1 MSTRI
6 ITDET
11 MRETLSHGSED
22 YPFCY
27 YPEDLWDYDFHCVDW
42 HWHSEVEFAIV
53 KEGTVVVLA
62 GSHRYVLPAGTGFFI
77 NSQVIHRFE
86 TTGHAFTPNIV
97 FSPTLLSD
105 KGGLLY
111 RKYIQP
117 VLSASVD
124 CQLLSADIP
133 WQQKMLQTLQ
143 DVFSEQETASPC
155 ELRTVQLLLTLWQTL
170 YSHIPKPLDTTRVD
184 SGIHS
189 QAQLQIMLQYIHN
202 NYTRQVTLADIAA
215 AVALSKSS
223 VLHLFQQ
230 QLHTSPI
237 RYLIDYR
244 LKRAAKLLVT
254 TESSISF
261 IAQSTGFDSAGYF
274 CRKFRE
280 LFGQTP
286 GAYRKT
292 AK

>member
-6 ITDET
+6 ITNET

-62 GSHRYVLPAGTGFFI
+62 GSPRYV
-77 NSQVIHRFE
+77 RR
-86 TTGHAFTPNIV
+86 AFTPNIV

-170 YSHIPKPLDTTRVD
+170 YSHIPKPRDTTRVD

-244 LKRAAKLLVT
+244 LKRAAKLLIT
-254 TESSISF
+254 TENSISSI
-261 IAQSTGFDSAGYF
+261 AQDTGFDSAGYF

>member
-11 MRETLSHGSED
+11 MRETISHGCED

-42 HWHSEVEFAIV
+42 HWHSEVEFAV
-53 KEGTVVVLA
+53 VQEGTVVALA
-62 GSHRYVLPAGTGFFI
+62 GSHRYVLPAGTGLFI

-86 TTGHAFTPNIV
+86 TAGHAFAPNIV
-97 FSPTLLSD
+97 FSPTLLAD
-105 KGGLLY
+105 KESLLY

-117 VLSASVD
+117 VLSSSVD
-124 CQLLSADIP
+124 CQILCAEIP
-133 WQQKMLQTLQ
+133 WQQEILKLLLE
-143 DVFSEQETASPC
+143 VHSEQETASPC
-155 ELRTVQLLLTLWQTL
+155 ELRTVQLLLAIWQTL
-170 YSHIPKPLDTTRVD
+170 YSHIPKPPGTTRFD
-184 SGIHS
+184 SGIRS
-189 QAQLQIMLQYIHN
+189 QAQLQIMLQYIHDH
-202 NYTRQVTLADIAA
+202 YTHQVTLEEIAST
-215 AVALSKSS
+215 VSLSKSS

-254 TESSISF
+254 TENSISL
-261 IAQSTGFDSAGYF
+261 IAQSSGFDSAGYF

-286 GAYRKT
+286 AQYRKN

>member
-11 MRETLSHGSED
+11 MREAISHGSED

-27 YPEDLWDYDFHCVDW
+27 YPEDLWDYDFHCADW
-42 HWHSEVEFAIV
+42 HWHSEVEFAVV
-53 KEGTVVVLA
+53 KEGTVVALA
-62 GSHRYVLPAGTGFFI
+62 GSHRYVLPAGTGCFI

-86 TTGHAFTPNIV
+86 TNGHAFTPNIV
-97 FSPTLLSD
+97 FSPALLAD
-105 KGGLLY
+105 KESLIY

-117 VLSASVD
+117 VLSSSVE
-124 CQLLSADIP
+124 CQLFCAEIP
-133 WQQKMLQTLQ
+133 WQQEILKHLLE
-143 DVFSEQETASPC
+143 VYAEQETASPC
-155 ELRTVQLLLTLWQTL
+155 ELRTVQLLLSIWQTL
-170 YSHIPKPLDTTRVD
+170 YSHIPKPQGTTRFD
-184 SGIHS
+184 SGIRS
-189 QAQLQIMLQYIHN
+189 QALLQIMLQYIHDH
-202 NYTRQVTLADIAA
+202 YTHPVTLEEIAST
-215 AVALSKSS
+215 VSLSKSS

-254 TESSISF
+254 TENSVSL

-286 GAYRKT
+286 AQYRKN
-292 AK
+292 AR

>member
-42 HWHSEVEFAIV
+42 HWHSEVEFAVV

-86 TTGHAFTPNIV
+86 TTEHAFTPNIV
-97 FSPTLLSD
+97 FSPTLLAD
-105 KGGLLY
+105 KESLLY
-111 RKYIQP
+111 RKFIQP

-124 CQLLSADIP
+124 CQLFCAEIP
-133 WQQKMLQTLQ
+133 WQQEILKTLLE
-143 DVFSEQETASPC
+143 VYCEQETAFPC
-155 ELRTVQLLLTLWQTL
+155 ELRTVQLLLALWQTL
-170 YSHIPKPLDTTRVD
+170 YSHIPKPQDTTRFD

-189 QAQLQIMLQYIHN
+189 QAQLQIMLQYIHD
-202 NYTRQVTLADIAA
+202 NYTRQVTLEDIAA
-215 AVALSKSS
+215 TVSLSKSS

-244 LKRAAKLLVT
+244 LKRAAKLLVA
-254 TESSISF
+254 TENSISL
-261 IAQSTGFDSAGYF
+261 IAQSSGFDSAGYF
-274 CRKFRE
+274 CRKSRGV
-280 LFGQTP
+280 FGQAR
-286 GAYRKT
+286 GQYRKN